1 MQTPYDAALRALDR
15 EMDALTQV
23 IAASSARLGEA
34 RMLHHALIDKIVDE
48 ARLAAADSRL
58 IGDPYLAHARGERDR
73 RGAEAETAAV
83 ELDLLRQRAA
93 RQYAA
98 IRAVESAADQFR
110 AGVRQA
116 DDRQQQAMV
125 DDIAAARF
133 ARLRRLHQATP
144 R

>member
-23 IAASSARLGEA
+23 IAASSAQLAEA
-34 RMLHHALIDKIVDE
+34 RMLHHALIDKIADE
-48 ARLAAADSRL
+48 VRLVAADSQL
-58 IGDPYLAHARGERDR
+58 IGDLYFVRARGERER
-73 RGAEAETAAV
+73 RATEVEHVAS
-83 ELDLLRQRAA
+83 ELDQLRQRAA

-110 AGVRQA
+110 TDAHQA
-116 DDRQQQAMV
+116 EDRQQQAMV

-133 ARLRRLHQATP
+133 ARLRRLQRATP

>member
-23 IAASSARLGEA
+23 IAASSARLDEA
-34 RMLHHALIDKIVDE
+34 RVLHHALTGRIAEE
-48 ARLAAADSRL
+48 ARLAARDSLL
-58 IGDPYLAHARGERDR
+58 IGDPYLVRARGERAR

-110 AGVRQA
+110 TDARQA

-133 ARLRRLHQATP
+133 ARLRRLRQATP

>member
-15 EMDALTQV
+15 EMDALIQV

-58 IGDPYLAHARGERDR
+58 VGDAYLVRARGERER

-110 AGVRQA
+110 ADVRQA